1 MAGCNFIQ
9 LSEMNNYKKPNAME
23 TNKDQHEA
31 KHSNEEQFNA
41 SKHTHAHTHDE
52 EDKEYV
58 SEDKYLAMEQKG
70 VSYTKDQNPVQNS
83 DQLEIDSDET
93 RSDTDKWKANSAN
106 SRNADAFNQDD
117 YILNDNIDL
126 DEDQSQSIS
135 SEDDFDTN
143 TLDETR

>member
-1 MAGCNFIQ
+1 
-9 LSEMNNYKKPNAME
+9 ME
-23 TNKDQHEA
+23 TNKNQHDEQHSSEEA
-31 KHSNEEQFNA
+31 LNANQHSNE
-41 SKHTHAHTHDE
+41 HTHDE
-52 EDKEYV
+52 EDKDYV

-70 VSYTKDQNPVQNS
+70 VSYTKDHNPVQNS

-93 RSDTDKWKANSAN
+93 RSDKWKANGEN

-135 SEDDFDTN
+135 SEDDFDSN

>member
-1 MAGCNFIQ
+1 
-9 LSEMNNYKKPNAME
+9 ME
-23 TNKDQHEA
+23 TNKNQQEERNA
-31 KHSNEEQFNA
+31 KDANVNA
-41 SKHTHAHTHDE
+41 SQHTSEHVDDVE
-52 EDKEYV
+52 KNYV

-70 VSYTKDQNPVQNS
+70 VSYTQDHNPVQNS
-83 DQLEIDSDET
+83 DQMEIDSDES
-93 RSDTDKWKANSAN
+93 RSDKWKAHSAN

-135 SEDDFDTN
+135 SEDDIDTN

>member
-1 MAGCNFIQ
+1 
-9 LSEMNNYKKPNAME
+9 ME
-23 TNKDQHEA
+23 TNKNQHSDG
-31 KHSNEEQFNA
+31 HSNKEQVNA
-41 SKHTHAHTHDE
+41 NQNSHEHTHDE
-52 EDKEYV
+52 EDKVYV

-70 VSYTKDQNPVQNS
+70 VSYTKEHNPVQNS

-93 RSDTDKWKANSAN
+93 RSDKWKANAQN

-126 DEDQSQSIS
+126 DEEQSQSIS

>member
-1 MAGCNFIQ
+1 
-9 LSEMNNYKKPNAME
+9 ME
-23 TNKDQHEA
+23 TNKSQQ
-31 KHSNEEQFNA
+31 EEQHSHSSEEQLSA
-41 SKHTHAHTHDE
+41 SEHTPKNTHDE
-52 EDKEYV
+52 QDKEYV

-70 VSYTKDQNPVQNS
+70 VSYTKDHNPVQNS

-93 RSDTDKWKANSAN
+93 RSDKWKANGEN

-117 YILNDNIDL
+117 YILNDNIDV

-135 SEDDFDTN
+135 SEDDIDTN

>member
-1 MAGCNFIQ
+1 
-9 LSEMNNYKKPNAME
+9 ME
-23 TNKDQHEA
+23 TNKNQHDEQYSNEEA
-31 KHSNEEQFNA
+31 LNANQHSNE
-41 SKHTHAHTHDE
+41 HTHDE
-52 EDKEYV
+52 EDKDYV

-70 VSYTKDQNPVQNS
+70 VSYTKDHNPVQNS

-93 RSDTDKWKANSAN
+93 RSDKWKANGEN

-135 SEDDFDTN
+135 SEDDFDSN

>member
-1 MAGCNFIQ
+1 
-9 LSEMNNYKKPNAME
+9 ME
-23 TNKDQHEA
+23 TNNNQHEE
-31 KHSNEEQFNA
+31 KHSKEENVNA
-41 SKHTHAHTHDE
+41 SQHTPEHVDDVETN
-52 EDKEYV
+52 YV

-70 VSYTKDQNPVQNS
+70 VSYTKDHNPVQNS

-93 RSDTDKWKANSAN
+93 RSDKWKAHGEN
-106 SRNADAFNQDD
+106 SRNADAFSQDD

>member
-1 MAGCNFIQ
+1 
-9 LSEMNNYKKPNAME
+9 ME
-23 TNKDQHEA
+23 TNKDQHDGQ
-31 KHSNEEQFNA
+31 HSNEEQLDA
-41 SKHTHAHTHDE
+41 SQRSGEHTHDE
-52 EDKEYV
+52 GEKNYV

-70 VSYTKDQNPVQNS
+70 VSYTKDHNPVQNS
-83 DQLEIDSDET
+83 DQLEIDSDES
-93 RSDTDKWKANSAN
+93 RSDKWKANGKN

-135 SEDDFDTN
+135 SEDDLDTN

>member
-1 MAGCNFIQ
+1 
-9 LSEMNNYKKPNAME
+9 ME
-23 TNKDQHEA
+23 TNKNQQEQS
-31 KHSNEEQFNA
+31 HSNRENLNPK
-41 SKHTHAHTHDE
+41 KHQQEHK

-58 SEDKYLAMEQKG
+58 SPDKYLAMEQKG
-70 VSYTKDQNPVQNS
+70 VSYTKDHNPVQNS
-83 DQLEIDSDET
+83 DQLEIDNDES
-93 RSDTDKWKANSAN
+93 RSDKWKANGKN

-135 SEDDFDTN
+135 SEDDLDTN

>member
-1 MAGCNFIQ
+1 
-9 LSEMNNYKKPNAME
+9 ME
-23 TNKDQHEA
+23 TNNNQHEE
-31 KHSNEEQFNA
+31 KHSKEENVNA
-41 SKHTHAHTHDE
+41 SQHTPEQVDDVETN
-52 EDKEYV
+52 YV

-70 VSYTKDQNPVQNS
+70 VSYTKDHNPVQNS

-93 RSDTDKWKANSAN
+93 RSDKWKAHGEN
-106 SRNADAFNQDD
+106 SRNADAFSQDD